1 MELKSRINFARA
13 LSRSVHFTLAKEGC
27 RPFLLSEFYMKL
39 DVVKKDLAES
49 GINCDIIE
57 FPQTEAQ
64 IFVPV

>member
-1 MELKSRINFARA
+1 
-13 LSRSVHFTLAKEGC
+13 VHFTLAKEGC

-57 FPQTEAQ
+57 FPQTETQ
-64 IFVPV
+64 IFQAV